1 MVEVTKPDYLSLVN
15 QGGSGFNVSEL
26 VTAMVAAEI
35 EPKRSI
41 QNTKLEKTEN
51 SISGIGYLNSQ
62 ALITKDS
69 FDEISGANFF
79 DVTSS
84 NSTGVS
90 LVISDETQLS
100 ASNRTISNVQIA
112 RKMVFELGGFTSI
125 SDPLESAG
133 VTIDIDFGDWTENDP
148 DNFSFSA
155 ASDNV
160 TQQISFAS
168 KSLTDIASLF
178 NDIDGITA
186 QVVDTTG
193 DGTNYSLVLSSENT
207 GSENGFRLTETGG
220 ATRWE
225 TTLIPSSSP
234 ENNVFSQLATD
245 ATFSLDGVQVSRS
258 GNTITDI
265 MTGIELTLNS
275 DVSGD
280 IALSTSR
287 SNSQIKQTVEETI
300 ASLNEFKDEIDR
312 LTYVDIEGEGNGPLT
327 LETSAT
333 MLKSNFKRLAIEP
346 LQGFGSS
353 AIYISQLGIKTNS
366 EGQYYLDEAIF
377 EKTLTNNPEYFSALK
392 DDNISSSTSSATVSK
407 SSITEIPSG
416 IYTVAYDGSN
426 WKFGDTILTSDGAG
440 TFTSSTYPGLRIE
453 TIDANPAQFDV
464 YIGKSFAQKI
474 SDLMSDTL
482 ADGSS
487 LKSAETA
494 YQNLTEDINERLEK
508 LDLRE
513 ELISTRYTE
522 QFGAMESAMTQFNS
536 TKTML
541 ENFIEA
547 WKKQK

>member
-35 EPKRSI
+35 EPKRAI

-69 FDEISGANFF
+69 FEAISGANFF
-79 DVTSS
+79 EANSS
-84 NSTGVS
+84 NESSVS
-90 LVISDETQLS
+90 LVITDESQLS
-100 ASNRTISNVQIA
+100 TANRTISNVQIA
-112 RKMVFELGGFTSI
+112 KEMVFELGGFDSLT
-125 SDPLESAG
+125 DPLEGSG
-133 VTIDIDFGDWTENDP
+133 VTIDVDFGTWTESTPGNY
-148 DNFSFSA
+148 SFSEA
-155 ASDNV
+155 TGNE
-160 TQQISFAS
+160 TQEITFTS
-168 KSLTDIASLF
+168 KSLTEVAALF
-178 NDIDGITA
+178 NDIDGIAA
-186 QVVDTTG
+186 QIVDKTG
-193 DGTNYSLVLSSENT
+193 DGLDYSLVITSTDT
-207 GSENGFRLTETGG
+207 GAQNGFRLSDDGG
-220 ATRWE
+220 ANRW
-225 TTLIPSSSP
+225 TTVKTDDNI
-234 ENNVFSQLATD
+234 FSQLSRD
-245 ATFSLDGVQVSRS
+245 AIFSLDGVQVSRS
-258 GNTITDI
+258 GNTITDV
-265 MTGIELTLNS
+265 MNGIEITLHS

-280 IALSTSR
+280 VAVSTSR
-287 SNSQIKQTVEETI
+287 SDSQIKQTVEETI
-300 ASLNEFKDEIDR
+300 ASLNEFKYEIDR

-346 LQGFGSS
+346 LQGFDTNS
-353 AIYISQLGIKTNS
+353 IYLSQLGIKTNS

-377 EKTLTNNPEYFSALK
+377 EKTLSANPEYFSALK
-392 DDNISSSTSSATVSK
+392 DDNLSTSTSSASVSTTAV
-407 SSITEIPSG
+407 TEIPSG
-416 IYTVAYDGSN
+416 RYTVDYDGSN
-426 WKFGDTILTSDGAG
+426 WKFGDTILSSDGAG
-440 TFTSSTYPGLRIE
+440 TFTSTTYPGLRIE
-453 TIDANPAQFDV
+453 TIDASPAQFDV
-464 YIGKSFAQKI
+464 YVGKSFASKI

-482 ADGSS
+482 ADDSS

>member
-35 EPKRSI
+35 EPKRAI

-69 FDEISGANFF
+69 FEAIAGANFF
-79 DVTSS
+79 EANSS
-84 NSTGVS
+84 NESSVS
-90 LVISDETQLS
+90 LVVSDESQLS
-100 ASNRTISNVQIA
+100 AANRTISNVQIA
-112 RKMVFELGGFTSI
+112 KEMVFELGGFDSLT
-125 SDPLESAG
+125 DPLEGTG
-133 VTIDIDFGDWTENDP
+133 VTIDVDFGTWTESPPGNY
-148 DNFSFSA
+148 SFSEA
-155 ASDNV
+155 TGNE
-160 TQQISFAS
+160 TQEITFTS
-168 KSLTDIASLF
+168 KSLTEVAALF
-178 NDIDGITA
+178 NDVDGIAA
-186 QVVDTTG
+186 QIVDKTG
-193 DGTNYSLVLSSENT
+193 DGLDYSLVITSTDT
-207 GSENGFRLTETGG
+207 GALNGFSLSDDGG
-220 ATRWE
+220 ANRW
-225 TTLIPSSSP
+225 TTATTV
-234 ENNVFSQLATD
+234 NNTFSQLARD

-258 GNTITDI
+258 SNTITDV
-265 MTGIELTLNS
+265 MNGIEITLHS
-275 DVSGD
+275 DESDDV
-280 IALSTSR
+280 AVSTSR
-287 SNSQIKQTVEETI
+287 SNSQIKQTVEDTI

-346 LQGFGSS
+346 LQGFDTNS
-353 AIYISQLGIKTNS
+353 IYLSQLGIKTNS

-377 EKTLTNNPEYFSALK
+377 EKTLSANPEYFSALK
-392 DDNISSSTSSATVSK
+392 DDNLSTSTSSASVSTTAV
-407 SSITEIPSG
+407 TEIPSG
-416 IYTVAYDGSN
+416 RYTVDYDGSN
-426 WKFGDTILTSDGAG
+426 WKFGDTILSSDGAG
-440 TFTSSTYPGLRIE
+440 TFTSTTYPGLRIE
-453 TIDANPAQFDV
+453 TIDASPAQFDV
-464 YIGKSFAQKI
+464 YVGKSFASKI

-482 ADGSS
+482 ADDSS

>member
-35 EPKRSI
+35 EPKRAI

-62 ALITKDS
+62 AMLTKDS
-69 FDEISGANFF
+69 FEAISGVNFF
-79 DVTSS
+79 EANSS
-84 NSTGVS
+84 NGSSVS
-90 LVISDETQLS
+90 LVVSDESQLS
-100 ASNRTISNVQIA
+100 AANRTISNVQIA
-112 RKMVFELGGFTSI
+112 KEMVFEFGGFDSLT
-125 SDPLESAG
+125 DPLEGAG
-133 VTIDIDFGDWTENDP
+133 VTIDVDFGTWTEGH
-148 DNFSFSA
+148 SFSEA
-155 ASDNV
+155 TGNE
-160 TQQISFAS
+160 TQEITFTS
-168 KSLTDIASLF
+168 KSLTEVAALF
-178 NDIDGITA
+178 NDIAGIAA
-186 QVVDTTG
+186 QIVDKTG
-193 DGTNYSLVLSSENT
+193 DGSDYSLVITSTDT
-207 GSENGFRLTETGG
+207 GEQNGFRLSSGGG
-220 ATRWE
+220 ANRW
-225 TTLIPSSSP
+225 TTATTA
-234 ENNVFSQLATD
+234 NNTFSQLARD
-245 ATFSLDGVQVSRS
+245 AKFSLDGVQVSRS
-258 GNTITDI
+258 SNTITDV
-265 MTGIELTLNS
+265 MNGIEITLHS
-275 DVSGD
+275 DVSD
-280 IALSTSR
+280 DVAVSTSR

-346 LQGFGSS
+346 LQGFDTNS
-353 AIYISQLGIKTNS
+353 IYLSQLGIKTNS

-377 EKTLTNNPEYFSALK
+377 EKTLSANPEYFSALK
-392 DDNISSSTSSATVSK
+392 DDNLSTSTSSASVSTTAV
-407 SSITEIPSG
+407 TEIPSG
-416 IYTVAYDGSN
+416 RYTVDYDGSN

-440 TFTSSTYPGLRIE
+440 TFTSTTYRGLRIE
-453 TIDANPAQFDV
+453 TIDASPATFDV
-464 YIGKSFAQKI
+464 YVGKSFASKI

-482 ADGSS
+482 ADDSS

>member
-35 EPKRSI
+35 EPKRAI

-69 FDEISGANFF
+69 FEAISGANFF
-79 DVTSS
+79 EANSS
-84 NSTGVS
+84 NESSVS
-90 LVISDETQLS
+90 LVITDESQLS
-100 ASNRTISNVQIA
+100 TANRTISNVQIA
-112 RKMVFELGGFTSI
+112 KEMVFELGGFDSLT
-125 SDPLESAG
+125 DPLEGSG
-133 VTIDIDFGDWTENDP
+133 VTIDVDFGTWTESTPGNY
-148 DNFSFSA
+148 SFSEA
-155 ASDNV
+155 TGNE
-160 TQQISFAS
+160 TQEITFTS
-168 KSLTDIASLF
+168 KSLTEVAALF
-178 NDIDGITA
+178 NDVDGIAA
-186 QVVDTTG
+186 QIVDKTG
-193 DGTNYSLVLSSENT
+193 DGLDYSLVITSTDT
-207 GSENGFRLTETGG
+207 GAQNGFRLSDNRG
-220 ATRWE
+220 ANRW
-225 TTLIPSSSP
+225 TTATTAD
-234 ENNVFSQLATD
+234 NTFSQLARD
-245 ATFSLDGVQVSRS
+245 ASFSVDGVQVSRGS
-258 GNTITDI
+258 NTITDV
-265 MTGIELTLNS
+265 MNGIEITLHS
-275 DVSGD
+275 DVSD
-280 IALSTSR
+280 DVAVSTSR

-300 ASLNEFKDEIDR
+300 ASLNEFKNEIDR

-346 LQGFGSS
+346 LQGFDANS
-353 AIYISQLGIKTNS
+353 IYLSQLGIKTNS

-377 EKTLTNNPEYFSALK
+377 EKTLSANPEYFSALK
-392 DDNISSSTSSATVSK
+392 DDNLSTSTSSASVSTTAV
-407 SSITEIPSG
+407 TEIPSG
-416 IYTVAYDGSN
+416 RYTVDYDGSN
-426 WKFGDTILTSDGAG
+426 WKFGDTILSSDGAG
-440 TFTSSTYPGLRIE
+440 TFTSTTYPGLRIE
-453 TIDANPAQFDV
+453 TIDASPAQFDV
-464 YIGKSFAQKI
+464 YVGKSFASKI

-482 ADGSS
+482 ADDSS

>member
-69 FDEISGANFF
+69 FDEITGANFF

-84 NSTGVS
+84 NSSSVS
-90 LVISDETQLS
+90 LVITDETQLS
-100 ASNRTISNVQIA
+100 TSNRTISNIQIA
-112 RKMVFELGGFTSI
+112 KKMVFELGGFSSI
-125 SDPLESAG
+125 SGPLEGSG
-133 VTIDIDFGDWTENDP
+133 VTIDIDFGTWTENNS
-148 DNFSFSA
+148 DNFSFSE
-155 ASDNV
+155 ASDNE
-160 TQQISFAS
+160 TQTVSFTS
-168 KSLTDIASLF
+168 KSLTDVAALF
-178 NDIDGITA
+178 NDIDGVSAEI
-186 QVVDTTG
+186 VDTTG

-207 GSENGFRLTETGG
+207 GAENGFRLSETGG
-220 ATRWE
+220 SKRWE
-225 TTLIPSSSP
+225 TTLIPNSTT
-234 ENNVFSQLATD
+234 EDNTFNQLATD
-245 ATFSLDGVQVSRS
+245 AMFSLDGVQVSRS

-265 MTGIELTLNS
+265 MTGIELTLNA

-280 IALSTSR
+280 IAVSTSR
-287 SNSQIKQTVEETI
+287 SNSQIRQTVEDTI

-346 LQGFGSS
+346 LQGFDTNS
-353 AIYISQLGIKTNS
+353 IYLSQLGIKTNS

-377 EKTLTNNPEYFSALK
+377 EKTLSANPEYFSALK
-392 DDNISSSTSSATVSK
+392 DDNLSTSTSSASVST
-407 SSITEIPSG
+407 SAVTEIPSG
-416 IYTVAYDGSN
+416 RYTVDYDGSN

-440 TFTSSTYPGLRIE
+440 TFTSTTYPGLRIE
-453 TIDANPAQFDV
+453 TIDASPAQFDV
-464 YIGKSFAQKI
+464 YVGKSFASKI

-482 ADGSS
+482 ADDSS

>member
-90 LVISDETQLS
+90 LVITDETQLS
-100 ASNRTISNVQIA
+100 ASNRTISNIQIA
-112 RKMVFELGGFTSI
+112 RKMVFELGGFTSN
-125 SDPLESAG
+125 SDPLEAAG
-133 VTIDIDFGDWTENDP
+133 VAIDIDFGTWTENNP
-148 DNFSFSA
+148 DDFSFSE

-160 TQQISFAS
+160 TQQVTFAS

-193 DGTNYSLVLSSENT
+193 DATSYSLVLSSENT

-220 ATRWE
+220 STRWE
-225 TTLIPSSSP
+225 TTLIPSSTP
-234 ENNVFSQLATD
+234 EDNVFSQLATD
-245 ATFSLDGVQVSRS
+245 AEFSLDGVQVFRS

-265 MTGIELTLNS
+265 MTGIELTLNA

-287 SNSQIKQTVEETI
+287 SNSQIKQTVEDTI

-377 EKTLTNNPEYFSALK
+377 EKTLSANPEYFSALK
-392 DDNISSSTSSATVSK
+392 DDNLSTSTSSASVSTTAV
-407 SSITEIPSG
+407 TEIPSG
-416 IYTVAYDGSN
+416 RYTVDYDGSN
-426 WKFGDTILTSDGAG
+426 WKFGDTILSSDGAG
-440 TFTSSTYPGLRIE
+440 TFTSTTYPGLRIE
-453 TIDANPAQFDV
+453 TIDASPAQFDV
-464 YIGKSFAQKI
+464 YVGKSFASKI

-482 ADGSS
+482 ADDSS
-487 LKSAETA
+487 LKSAENA

>member
-35 EPKRSI
+35 EPKRAI

-69 FDEISGANFF
+69 FEAISGANFF
-79 DVTSS
+79 EANSS
-84 NSTGVS
+84 NESSVS
-90 LVISDETQLS
+90 LVVTDESQLS
-100 ASNRTISNVQIA
+100 TANRTISNVQIA
-112 RKMVFELGGFTSI
+112 KKMVFELGGFTSI
-125 SDPLESAG
+125 SDPLETAG
-133 VTIDIDFGDWTENDP
+133 VAIDIDFGIWTENNP
-148 DNFSFSA
+148 DDFSFSA

-160 TQQISFAS
+160 TQQVSFTS
-168 KSLTDIASLF
+168 KSLTDIAALF
-178 NDIDGITA
+178 HDIDGISA
-186 QVVDTTG
+186 QIVDTTG

-207 GSENGFRLTETGG
+207 GSENGFRLTEIGG
-220 ATRWE
+220 STRWE
-225 TTLIPSSSP
+225 TTLIPSSTL
-234 ENNVFSQLATD
+234 EDNVFSQLAND

-265 MTGIELTLNS
+265 MNGIELTLNA

-280 IALSTSR
+280 IAVSTSR

-300 ASLNEFKDEIDR
+300 ASLNEFKAEIDR
-312 LTYVDIEGEGNGPLT
+312 LTYVEIEGEGNGPLT

-366 EGQYYLDEAIF
+366 EGEYYLDEAIF

-392 DDNISSSTSSATVSK
+392 DDNFSTSTSSASVSTTAV
-407 SSITEIPSG
+407 TEIPSG
-416 IYTVAYDGSN
+416 RYTVDYDGSN
-426 WKFGDTILTSDGAG
+426 WKFGDTILSSDGAG
-440 TFTSSTYPGLRIE
+440 TFTSTTYPGLRIQ
-453 TIDANPAQFDV
+453 TIDASPAQFDV
-464 YIGKSFAQKI
+464 YVGKSFASKI

-482 ADGSS
+482 ADDSS

>member
-35 EPKRSI
+35 EPKRAI

-62 ALITKDS
+62 ALLTKDS
-69 FDEISGANFF
+69 FEAISGVNFF
-79 DVTSS
+79 EANSS
-84 NSTGVS
+84 NESSIS
-90 LVISDETQLS
+90 LVVSDEAQLTT
-100 ASNRTISNVQIA
+100 ASRTISNVQIA
-112 RKMVFELGGFTSI
+112 KEMVFELGGFDSLT
-125 SDPLESAG
+125 DPLEGSG
-133 VTIDIDFGDWTENDP
+133 VTIDIDFGTWTESP
-148 DNFSFSA
+148 LGSYSFSEA
-155 ASDNV
+155 TGNE
-160 TQQISFAS
+160 TQEITFTS
-168 KSLTDIASLF
+168 KSLTEVAALF
-178 NDIDGITA
+178 NDIDGIAA
-186 QVVDTTG
+186 QIVDKTG
-193 DGTNYSLVLSSENT
+193 DGSDYSLVITSTDT
-207 GSENGFRLTETGG
+207 GAQNGFRLSDDGG
-220 ATRWE
+220 ANRW
-225 TTLIPSSSP
+225 TTATTAD
-234 ENNVFSQLATD
+234 NTFSQLARD

-258 GNTITDI
+258 SNTITDV
-265 MTGIELTLNS
+265 MNGIEITLHS
-275 DVSGD
+275 DVSD
-280 IALSTSR
+280 DVAVSTSR

-346 LQGFGSS
+346 LQGFDTNS
-353 AIYISQLGIKTNS
+353 IYLSQLGIKTNS
-366 EGQYYLDEAIF
+366 VGKYYLDEAIF
-377 EKTLTNNPEYFSALK
+377 EKTLSANPEYFSALK
-392 DDNISSSTSSATVSK
+392 DDNLSTSTSSASVST
-407 SSITEIPSG
+407 SAVTEIPSG
-416 IYTVAYDGSN
+416 RYTVDYDGSN

-440 TFTSSTYPGLRIE
+440 TFTSTTYPGLRIE
-453 TIDANPAQFDV
+453 TIDASPAQFDIYV
-464 YIGKSFAQKI
+464 GKSFASKI

-482 ADGSS
+482 ADDSS
-487 LKSAETA
+487 LKSAETS

>member
-69 FDEISGANFF
+69 FDEISRANFF

-84 NSTGVS
+84 NSTGIS
-90 LVISDETQLS
+90 LVITDETQLS
-100 ASNRTISNVQIA
+100 ASNKTISNIQIA

-125 SDPLESAG
+125 SDPLEAAG
-133 VTIDIDFGDWTENDP
+133 VAIDIDFGTWTENNA
-148 DNFSFSA
+148 DNFSFSE

-160 TQQISFAS
+160 TKQVSFTS
-168 KSLTDIASLF
+168 KSLTDIAALF
-178 NDIDGITA
+178 NDIDGISA
-186 QVVDTTG
+186 QIVDTTG
-193 DGTNYSLVLSSENT
+193 DETNYSLVLSSENT
-207 GSENGFRLTETGG
+207 GAENGFRLSETGG
-220 ATRWE
+220 STRWE
-225 TTLIPSSSP
+225 TTLIPSSTP
-234 ENNVFSQLATD
+234 ENNTFSQLATD
-245 ATFSLDGVQVSRS
+245 ATFSLDGIQVSRS

-265 MTGIELTLNS
+265 MPGIELTLNA

-280 IALSTSR
+280 VAVSTTR
-287 SNSQIKQTVEETI
+287 SNSKIRQTIEDTI
-300 ASLNEFKDEIDR
+300 SSLNEFKDEIDR
-312 LTYVDIEGEGNGPLT
+312 LTYVDVEGAVNGPLI

-333 MLKSNFKRLAIEP
+333 MLKSNFKKLAIEP

-366 EGQYYLDEAIF
+366 EGQYYLDETVF
-377 EKTLTNNPEYFSALK
+377 EKTLSTNPEYFSALK
-392 DDNISSSTSSATVSK
+392 DDNLSSSTSSASVSTGLT
-407 SSITEIPSG
+407 TEIPSG
-416 IYTVAYDGSN
+416 TYTVDYDGSN

-453 TIDANPAQFDV
+453 TIDASPAQFEV
-464 YIGKSFAQKI
+464 YVGKSFATKI
-474 SDLMSDTL
+474 IDLMSETL

-494 YQNLTEDINERLEK
+494 YQNLSEDINERLEK
-508 LDLRE
+508 LDVRE

>member
-69 FDEISGANFF
+69 FDEISRANFF

-84 NSTGVS
+84 NSSGVS

-100 ASNRTISNVQIA
+100 ASNRTISNIQIA

-207 GSENGFRLTETGG
+207 GSENGFRLTETSGS
-220 ATRWE
+220 TRWE
-225 TTLIPSSSP
+225 TTLIPSSTP
-234 ENNVFSQLATD
+234 EDNVFSQLATD

-366 EGQYYLDEAIF
+366 EGQYYLDESIF

-416 IYTVAYDGSN
+416 TYTVAYDGSN

-440 TFTSSTYPGLRIE
+440 TFTSTTYPGLRIE
-453 TIDANPAQFDV
+453 TIDASPAQFDV
-464 YIGKSFAQKI
+464 YVGKSFASKI

-482 ADGSS
+482 ADDSS

>member
-35 EPKRSI
+35 EPKRAI

-62 ALITKDS
+62 ALLTKDS
-69 FDEISGANFF
+69 FEAISGVNFF
-79 DVTSS
+79 EANSS
-84 NSTGVS
+84 NESS
-90 LVISDETQLS
+90 INLVVSDEAQLTT
-100 ASNRTISNVQIA
+100 ASRTISNVQIA
-112 RKMVFELGGFTSI
+112 KEMVFELGGFDSLT
-125 SDPLESAG
+125 DPLEGSG
-133 VTIDIDFGDWTENDP
+133 VTIDIDFGTWTESP
-148 DNFSFSA
+148 RGSYSFSEA
-155 ASDNV
+155 TGNE
-160 TQQISFAS
+160 TQEITFTS
-168 KSLTDIASLF
+168 KSLTEVAALF
-178 NDIDGITA
+178 NDIDGIAA
-186 QVVDTTG
+186 QIVDKTG
-193 DGTNYSLVLSSENT
+193 DGSDYSLVITSTDT
-207 GSENGFRLTETGG
+207 GAQNGFRLSDGG
-220 ATRWE
+220 ANRWATA
-225 TTLIPSSSP
+225 TTDD
-234 ENNVFSQLATD
+234 NNFSQLARD

-258 GNTITDI
+258 NNTITDV
-265 MTGIELTLNS
+265 MNGIEITLHS
-275 DVSGD
+275 DVSD
-280 IALSTSR
+280 DVAVSTSR

-312 LTYVDIEGEGNGPLT
+312 LTYVDIEGVGNGPLT

-346 LQGFGSS
+346 LQGFDTNS
-353 AIYISQLGIKTNS
+353 IYLSQLGIKTNS
-366 EGQYYLDEAIF
+366 EGKYYLDEAIF
-377 EKTLTNNPEYFSALK
+377 EKTLSANPEYFSALK
-392 DDNISSSTSSATVSK
+392 DDNLSTSTSSASVST
-407 SSITEIPSG
+407 SAVTEIPSG
-416 IYTVAYDGSN
+416 RYTVDYDGSN

-440 TFTSSTYPGLRIE
+440 TFTSTTYPGLRIE
-453 TIDANPAQFDV
+453 TIDASPAQFDIYV
-464 YIGKSFAQKI
+464 GKSFASKI

-482 ADGSS
+482 ADDSS

>member
-1 MVEVTKPDYLSLVN
+1 LSLVN

-90 LVISDETQLS
+90 LVITDETQLS

-112 RKMVFELGGFTSI
+112 RKMVFALGGFSSV
-125 SDPLESAG
+125 SDPLEAAG
-133 VTIDIDFGDWTENDP
+133 VTIDIDFGTWTENNA
-148 DNFSFSA
+148 DNFSFSE

-160 TQQISFAS
+160 TKQVSFTS
-168 KSLTDIASLF
+168 KSLTDIAALF
-178 NDIDGITA
+178 NDIDGISA
-186 QVVDTTG
+186 QIVDTTG

-207 GSENGFRLTETGG
+207 GAGNGFRLSETGG
-220 ATRWE
+220 STRWE
-225 TTLIPSSSP
+225 TTLIPSSTP
-234 ENNVFSQLATD
+234 ENNTFSQLATD
-245 ATFSLDGVQVSRS
+245 ATFSLDGIQVSRS

-265 MTGIELTLNS
+265 MPGIELTLNA

-280 IALSTSR
+280 VAVSTTR
-287 SNSQIKQTVEETI
+287 SNSKIRQTIEDTI
-300 ASLNEFKDEIDR
+300 SSLNEFKDEIDR
-312 LTYVDIEGEGNGPLT
+312 LTYVDVEGAVNGPLI

-333 MLKSNFKRLAIEP
+333 MLKSNFKKLAIEP

-366 EGQYYLDEAIF
+366 EGQYYLDETVF
-377 EKTLTNNPEYFSALK
+377 EKTLSTNPEYFSALK
-392 DDNISSSTSSATVSK
+392 DDNLSSSTSSASVSTGLT
-407 SSITEIPSG
+407 TEIPSG
-416 IYTVAYDGSN
+416 TYTVDYDGSN

-453 TIDANPAQFDV
+453 TIDASPAQFEV
-464 YIGKSFAQKI
+464 YVGKSFATKI
-474 SDLMSDTL
+474 IDLMSETL

-494 YQNLTEDINERLEK
+494 YQNLSEDINERLEK
-508 LDLRE
+508 LDVRE

>member
-35 EPKRSI
+35 EPKRAI

-69 FDEISGANFF
+69 FDEISGLNFF

-90 LVISDETQLS
+90 LVISDESQLS
-100 ASNRTISNVQIA
+100 AANRTISNVQIA
-112 RKMVFELGGFTSI
+112 KEMTFELGGFDSLT
-125 SDPLESAG
+125 DPLEGSG
-133 VTIDIDFGDWTENDP
+133 VTIDVDFGTWTESPPGNY
-148 DNFSFSA
+148 SFSEA
-155 ASDNV
+155 TGNE
-160 TQQISFAS
+160 TQEITFTS
-168 KSLTDIASLF
+168 KSLTEVAALF
-178 NDIDGITA
+178 NDLDGIAA
-186 QVVDTTG
+186 QIVDKTG
-193 DGTNYSLVLSSENT
+193 DGRDYSLVITSTVT
-207 GSENGFRLTETGG
+207 GAQHGFKLDDGG
-220 ATRWE
+220 ASRW
-225 TTLIPSSSP
+225 TTATTVD
-234 ENNVFSQLATD
+234 NTFSQLARD

-258 GNTITDI
+258 SNTITDV
-265 MTGIELTLNS
+265 MNGIEITLHS
-275 DVSGD
+275 DVSD
-280 IALSTSR
+280 DVAVSTSR

-377 EKTLTNNPEYFSALK
+377 EKTLSANPEYFSALK
-392 DDNISSSTSSATVSK
+392 DDNLSTSTSSA
-407 SSITEIPSG
+407 SIFTTAVTEVPPG
-416 IYTVAYDGSN
+416 TYTVAYDGSN
-426 WKFGDTILTSDGAG
+426 WKFGDSILTSDGAG

-508 LDLRE
+508 LDIRE

>member
-35 EPKRSI
+35 EPQRSI
-41 QNTKLEKTEN
+41 QNTKLEKTES

-90 LVISDETQLS
+90 LVITDETQLS
-100 ASNRTISNVQIA
+100 ASNKTISNIQIA

-125 SDPLESAG
+125 SDPLEAAG
-133 VTIDIDFGDWTENDP
+133 VAIDIDFGTWTENNSD
-148 DNFSFSA
+148 DFSFSE

-160 TQQISFAS
+160 TQQVSFTS
-168 KSLTDIASLF
+168 KSLTDIAALF
-178 NDIDGITA
+178 NDIDGISA
-186 QVVDTTG
+186 QIVDTTG

-207 GSENGFRLTETGG
+207 GAENGFRLSETGG
-220 ATRWE
+220 STRWE
-225 TTLIPSSSP
+225 TTLIPSSTP
-234 ENNVFSQLATD
+234 EDNTFSQLATD

-265 MTGIELTLNS
+265 MTGIEITLNA

-280 IALSTSR
+280 VAVNTSR

-312 LTYVDIEGEGNGPLT
+312 LTYVDIEGEGNGPLI

-416 IYTVAYDGSN
+416 TYTVAYDGSN

-453 TIDANPAQFDV
+453 TIDINPAQFDV
-464 YIGKSFAQKI
+464 YIGKSLANKI

-494 YQNLTEDINERLEK
+494 YQNLSEDINERLEK

>member
-69 FDEISGANFF
+69 FDEISRANFF

-100 ASNRTISNVQIA
+100 ASNRTISNIQIA

-133 VTIDIDFGDWTENDP
+133 VTIDIDFGDWTEHDP

-207 GSENGFRLTETGG
+207 GSKNGFRLTETGG

-225 TTLIPSSSP
+225 TSLIPSLTL

-265 MTGIELTLNS
+265 MTGIELTLNA
-275 DVSGD
+275 DISGD

-392 DDNISSSTSSATVSK
+392 DDNLSTSTSSASVSTTAV
-407 SSITEIPSG
+407 TEIPSG
-416 IYTVAYDGSN
+416 RYTVDYDGSN

-440 TFTSSTYPGLRIE
+440 TFTSTTYSGLRIE

>member
-35 EPKRSI
+35 EPKRAI

-69 FDEISGANFF
+69 FEAISGANFF
-79 DVTSS
+79 EANSS
-84 NSTGVS
+84 NESSVS
-90 LVISDETQLS
+90 LVITDESQLS
-100 ASNRTISNVQIA
+100 TANRTISNVQIA
-112 RKMVFELGGFTSI
+112 KEMVFELGGFDSLT
-125 SDPLESAG
+125 DPLEGSG
-133 VTIDIDFGDWTENDP
+133 VTIDVDFGTWTESTPGNY
-148 DNFSFSA
+148 SFSEA
-155 ASDNV
+155 TGNE
-160 TQQISFAS
+160 TQEITFTS
-168 KSLTDIASLF
+168 KSLTEVAALF
-178 NDIDGITA
+178 NDIDGIAA
-186 QVVDTTG
+186 QIVDKTG
-193 DGTNYSLVLSSENT
+193 DGLDYSLVITSTDT
-207 GSENGFRLTETGG
+207 GAQNGFRLSDDGG
-220 ATRWE
+220 ANRW
-225 TTLIPSSSP
+225 TTVKTDDNI
-234 ENNVFSQLATD
+234 FSQLSRD
-245 ATFSLDGVQVSRS
+245 AIFSLDGVQVSRS
-258 GNTITDI
+258 GNTITDV
-265 MTGIELTLNS
+265 MNGIEITLHS

-280 IALSTSR
+280 VAISASR
-287 SNSQIKQTVEETI
+287 SNSQIKQTVEDTI

-346 LQGFGSS
+346 LQGFDTNS
-353 AIYISQLGIKTNS
+353 IYLSQLGIKTNS

-377 EKTLTNNPEYFSALK
+377 EKTLSANPEYFSALK
-392 DDNISSSTSSATVSK
+392 DDNLSTSTSSASVSTTAV
-407 SSITEIPSG
+407 TEIPSG
-416 IYTVAYDGSN
+416 RYTVDYDGSN
-426 WKFGDTILTSDGAG
+426 WKFGDTILSSDGAG
-440 TFTSSTYPGLRIE
+440 TFTSTTYPGLRIE
-453 TIDANPAQFDV
+453 TIDASPAQFDV
-464 YIGKSFAQKI
+464 YVGKSFASKI

-482 ADGSS
+482 ADDSS

>member
-35 EPKRSI
+35 EPKRAI

-100 ASNRTISNVQIA
+100 ASNRTISNIQIA

-178 NDIDGITA
+178 NDIAGITA

-220 ATRWE
+220 ASRWE
-225 TTLIPSSSP
+225 TTLIPSSTP

-265 MTGIELTLNS
+265 MTGIELTLNA

-392 DDNISSSTSSATVSK
+392 DENISSSTSSATVSK

-416 IYTVAYDGSN
+416 TYTVAYDGSD

>member
-35 EPKRSI
+35 EPKRAI

-69 FDEISGANFF
+69 FEAISGANFF
-79 DVTSS
+79 EANSS
-84 NSTGVS
+84 NESSVS
-90 LVISDETQLS
+90 LVITDESQLS
-100 ASNRTISNVQIA
+100 TANRTISNVQIA
-112 RKMVFELGGFTSI
+112 KEMVFELGGFDSLT
-125 SDPLESAG
+125 DPLEGSG
-133 VTIDIDFGDWTENDP
+133 VTIDVDFGTWTESTPGNY
-148 DNFSFSA
+148 SFSEA
-155 ASDNV
+155 TGNE
-160 TQQISFAS
+160 TQEITFTS
-168 KSLTDIASLF
+168 KSLTEVAALF
-178 NDIDGITA
+178 NDIDGIAA
-186 QVVDTTG
+186 QIVDKTG
-193 DGTNYSLVLSSENT
+193 DGLDYSLVITSTDT
-207 GSENGFRLTETGG
+207 GAQNGFRLSDDGG
-220 ATRWE
+220 ANRW
-225 TTLIPSSSP
+225 TTVKTDDNI
-234 ENNVFSQLATD
+234 FSQLSRD
-245 ATFSLDGVQVSRS
+245 AIFSLDGVQVSRS
-258 GNTITDI
+258 GNTITDV
-265 MTGIELTLNS
+265 MNGIEITLHS

-280 IALSTSR
+280 VAVSTSR

-346 LQGFGSS
+346 LQGFDANS
-353 AIYISQLGIKTNS
+353 IYLSQLGIKTNS

-377 EKTLTNNPEYFSALK
+377 EKTLSANPEYFSALK
-392 DDNISSSTSSATVSK
+392 DDNLSTSTSSASVSTTAV
-407 SSITEIPSG
+407 TEIPSG
-416 IYTVAYDGSN
+416 RYTVDYDGSN
-426 WKFGDTILTSDGAG
+426 WKFGDTILSSDGAG
-440 TFTSSTYPGLRIE
+440 TFTSTTYPGLRIE
-453 TIDANPAQFDV
+453 TIDASPAQFDV
-464 YIGKSFAQKI
+464 YVGKSFASKI

-482 ADGSS
+482 ADDSS

>member
-1 MVEVTKPDYLSLVN
+1 MVEITKPDYLSLVN

-35 EPKRSI
+35 EPKRDI

-69 FDEISGANFF
+69 FEAISGANFF
-79 DVTSS
+79 EANSS
-84 NSTGVS
+84 NESSVS
-90 LVISDETQLS
+90 LVVTDESQLS
-100 ASNRTISNVQIA
+100 TANRTISNVQIA
-112 RKMVFELGGFTSI
+112 KKMVFELGGFTSI
-125 SDPLESAG
+125 SDPLETAG
-133 VTIDIDFGDWTENDP
+133 VAIDIDFGIWTENNP
-148 DNFSFSA
+148 DDFSFSA

-160 TQQISFAS
+160 TQQVSFTS
-168 KSLTDIASLF
+168 KSLTDIAALF
-178 NDIDGITA
+178 HDIDGISA
-186 QVVDTTG
+186 QIVDTTG

-207 GSENGFRLTETGG
+207 GSENGFRLTEIGG
-220 ATRWE
+220 STRWE
-225 TTLIPSSSP
+225 TTLIPSSTL
-234 ENNVFSQLATD
+234 EDNVFSQLAND

-265 MTGIELTLNS
+265 MNGIELTLNA

-280 IALSTSR
+280 IAVSTSR

-300 ASLNEFKDEIDR
+300 ASLNEFKAEIDR
-312 LTYVDIEGEGNGPLT
+312 LTYVEIEGEGNGPLT

-366 EGQYYLDEAIF
+366 EGEYYLDEAIF

-392 DDNISSSTSSATVSK
+392 DDNFSTSTSSASVSTTAV
-407 SSITEIPSG
+407 TEIPSG
-416 IYTVAYDGSN
+416 RYTVDYDGSN
-426 WKFGDTILTSDGAG
+426 WKFGDTILSSDGAG
-440 TFTSSTYPGLRIE
+440 TFTSTTYPGLRIQ
-453 TIDANPAQFDV
+453 TIDASPAQFDV
-464 YIGKSFAQKI
+464 YVGKSFASKI

-482 ADGSS
+482 ADDSS

>member
-35 EPKRSI
+35 EPKRAI

-69 FDEISGANFF
+69 FEAISGANFF
-79 DVTSS
+79 EANSS
-84 NSTGVS
+84 NESSVS
-90 LVISDETQLS
+90 LVITDESQLS
-100 ASNRTISNVQIA
+100 TANRTISNVQIA
-112 RKMVFELGGFTSI
+112 KEMVFELGGFDSLT
-125 SDPLESAG
+125 DPLEGSG
-133 VTIDIDFGDWTENDP
+133 VTIDVDFGSWTESPPGNY
-148 DNFSFSA
+148 SFLEA
-155 ASDNV
+155 TGNE
-160 TQQISFAS
+160 TQEFTFTS
-168 KSLTDIASLF
+168 KSLTEVAALF
-178 NDIDGITA
+178 NDIDGIAA
-186 QVVDTTG
+186 QIVDKTG
-193 DGTNYSLVLSSENT
+193 DGLDYSLVITSTRT
-207 GSENGFRLTETGG
+207 GAQNGFRLSDGG
-220 ATRWE
+220 ANRWA
-225 TTLIPSSSP
+225 TAKTDD
-234 ENNVFSQLATD
+234 NTFSQLARD
-245 ATFSLDGVQVSRS
+245 AAFSLDGVQVSRS
-258 GNTITDI
+258 SNTITDV
-265 MTGIELTLNS
+265 MNGIEITLHS
-275 DVSGD
+275 DVSGNL
-280 IALSTSR
+280 AVSTSR
-287 SNSQIKQTVEETI
+287 SNTQIKQTVEETI

-346 LQGFGSS
+346 LQGFDTNS
-353 AIYISQLGIKTNS
+353 IYLSQLGIKTNS

-377 EKTLTNNPEYFSALK
+377 EKTLSANPEYFSALK
-392 DDNISSSTSSATVSK
+392 DDNLSTSTSSASVSTTAV
-407 SSITEIPSG
+407 TEIPSG
-416 IYTVAYDGSN
+416 RYTVDYDGSN
-426 WKFGDTILTSDGAG
+426 WKFGDTILSSDGAG
-440 TFTSSTYPGLRIE
+440 TFTSTTYPGLRIE
-453 TIDANPAQFDV
+453 TIDASPAQFDV
-464 YIGKSFAQKI
+464 YVGKSFASKI

-482 ADGSS
+482 ADDSS

>member
-35 EPKRSI
+35 EPKRAI

-100 ASNRTISNVQIA
+100 ASNRTISNIQIA

-148 DNFSFSA
+148 NNFSFSA

-178 NDIDGITA
+178 NDIAGITA

-225 TTLIPSSSP
+225 TSLIPSLTP

-265 MTGIELTLNS
+265 MTGIELTLNA

-416 IYTVAYDGSN
+416 TYTVAYDGSN
-426 WKFGDTILTSDGAG
+426 WKFGDSILTSDGAG

>member
-1 MVEVTKPDYLSLVN
+1 
-15 QGGSGFNVSEL
+15 
-26 VTAMVAAEI
+26 MVAAEI

-62 ALITKDS
+62 ASITKDS
-69 FDEISGANFF
+69 FDEITGANFF

-84 NSTGVS
+84 NSSSVS
-90 LVISDETQLS
+90 LVITDETQLS
-100 ASNRTISNVQIA
+100 TSYKTISNIQIA
-112 RKMVFELGGFTSI
+112 KKMVFELGGFSSI
-125 SDPLESAG
+125 SGPLEGSS
-133 VTIDIDFGDWTENDP
+133 VTIDIDFGTWTENNS
-148 DNFSFSA
+148 DNFSFSE
-155 ASDNV
+155 ASDND
-160 TQQISFAS
+160 TQQVSFTN
-168 KSLTDIASLF
+168 KSLTDVAALF
-178 NDIDGITA
+178 NDIDGVSAEI
-186 QVVDTTG
+186 VDTTG

-207 GSENGFRLTETGG
+207 GAENGFRLSETGG
-220 ATRWE
+220 SKRWE
-225 TTLIPSSSP
+225 TTLIPSSTS
-234 ENNVFSQLATD
+234 EDNTFNQLATD

-258 GNTITDI
+258 GNKITDI
-265 MTGIELTLNS
+265 MTGIELTLNA

-280 IALSTSR
+280 IAVSTSR
-287 SNSQIKQTVEETI
+287 ANSQIRQTVENTI

-312 LTYVDIEGEGNGPLT
+312 LTYVDIKGESNGPLT

-346 LQGFGSS
+346 LEGFGTNS
-353 AIYISQLGIKTNS
+353 IYLSQLGIKTNG

-377 EKTLTNNPEYFSALK
+377 EKTLSDNPEYFSALK
-392 DDNISSSTSSATVSK
+392 DENLTTSTSSASVSTTVV
-407 SSITEIPSG
+407 TEIPPG
-416 IYTVAYDGSN
+416 KYTVDYDGSN
-426 WKFGDTILTSDGAG
+426 WKFGDTILTSDGSG

-453 TIDANPAQFDV
+453 TIDASPGQFDV
-464 YIGKSFAQKI
+464 YVGKSFAKKI

-482 ADGSS
+482 ADDSS

-494 YQNLTEDINERLEK
+494 YQNLTGDINERLEK
-508 LDLRE
+508 LVLRE

-522 QFGAMESAMTQFNS
+522 QFGAMESAMSQFNS

>member
-90 LVISDETQLS
+90 LVITDETQLS

-112 RKMVFELGGFTSI
+112 RKMVFALGGFSSV
-125 SDPLESAG
+125 SDPLEAAG
-133 VTIDIDFGDWTENDP
+133 VTIDIDFGTWTENNA
-148 DNFSFSA
+148 DNFSFSE

-160 TQQISFAS
+160 TKQVSFTS
-168 KSLTDIASLF
+168 KSLTDIAALF
-178 NDIDGITA
+178 NDIDGISA
-186 QVVDTTG
+186 QIVDTTG

-207 GSENGFRLTETGG
+207 GAGNGFRLSETGG
-220 ATRWE
+220 STRWE
-225 TTLIPSSSP
+225 TTLIPSSTP
-234 ENNVFSQLATD
+234 ENNTFSQLATD
-245 ATFSLDGVQVSRS
+245 ATFSLDGIQVSRS

-265 MTGIELTLNS
+265 MPGIELTLNA

-280 IALSTSR
+280 VAVSTTR
-287 SNSQIKQTVEETI
+287 SNSKIRQTIEDTI
-300 ASLNEFKDEIDR
+300 SSLNEFKDEIDR
-312 LTYVDIEGEGNGPLT
+312 LTYVDVEGAVNGPLI

-333 MLKSNFKRLAIEP
+333 MLKSNFKKLAIEP

-366 EGQYYLDEAIF
+366 EGQYYLDETVF
-377 EKTLTNNPEYFSALK
+377 EKTLSTNPEYFSALK
-392 DDNISSSTSSATVSK
+392 DDNLSSSTSSASVSTGLT
-407 SSITEIPSG
+407 TEIPSG
-416 IYTVAYDGSN
+416 TYTVDYDGSN

-453 TIDANPAQFDV
+453 TIDASPAQFEV
-464 YIGKSFAQKI
+464 YVGKSFATKI
-474 SDLMSDTL
+474 IDLMSETL

-494 YQNLTEDINERLEK
+494 YQNLSEDINERLEK
-508 LDLRE
+508 LDVRE

>member
-1 MVEVTKPDYLSLVN
+1 MVEITKPDYLSLVN

-35 EPKRSI
+35 EPKRDI

-69 FDEISGANFF
+69 FEAISGANFF
-79 DVTSS
+79 EANSS
-84 NSTGVS
+84 NESSVS
-90 LVISDETQLS
+90 LVITDESQLS
-100 ASNRTISNVQIA
+100 TANRTISNVQIA
-112 RKMVFELGGFTSI
+112 KKMVFELGGFTSI
-125 SDPLESAG
+125 SDPLETAG
-133 VTIDIDFGDWTENDP
+133 VAIDIDFGIWTENNP
-148 DNFSFSA
+148 DDFSFSA

-160 TQQISFAS
+160 TQQVSFTS
-168 KSLTDIASLF
+168 KSLTDIAALF
-178 NDIDGITA
+178 HDIDGISA
-186 QVVDTTG
+186 QIVDTTG

-207 GSENGFRLTETGG
+207 GSENGFRLTEIGG
-220 ATRWE
+220 STRWE
-225 TTLIPSSSP
+225 TTLIPSSTL
-234 ENNVFSQLATD
+234 EDNVFSQLADD

-265 MTGIELTLNS
+265 MNGIELTLNA

-280 IALSTSR
+280 IAVSTSR

-300 ASLNEFKDEIDR
+300 ASLNEFKAEIDR
-312 LTYVDIEGEGNGPLT
+312 LIYVEIEGEGNGPLT

-377 EKTLTNNPEYFSALK
+377 EKTLSANPEYFSALK
-392 DDNISSSTSSATVSK
+392 DDNLSTSTSSASVSTTAV
-407 SSITEIPSG
+407 TEIPSG
-416 IYTVAYDGSN
+416 RYTVDYDGSN
-426 WKFGDTILTSDGAG
+426 WKFGDTILSSDGAG
-440 TFTSSTYPGLRIE
+440 TFTSTTYPGLRIE
-453 TIDANPAQFDV
+453 TIDASPAQFDV
-464 YIGKSFAQKI
+464 YVGKSFASKI

-482 ADGSS
+482 GDDSS

>member
-35 EPKRSI
+35 EPKRAI

-62 ALITKDS
+62 ALVTKDS
-69 FDEISGANFF
+69 FEAISGANFF
-79 DVTSS
+79 EANSS
-84 NSTGVS
+84 NESSVS
-90 LVISDETQLS
+90 LVITDESQLS
-100 ASNRTISNVQIA
+100 TANRTISNVQIA
-112 RKMVFELGGFTSI
+112 KEMVFELGGFDSLT
-125 SDPLESAG
+125 DPLEGSG
-133 VTIDIDFGDWTENDP
+133 VTIDVDFGTWTESPPGNY
-148 DNFSFSA
+148 SFLEA
-155 ASDNV
+155 TGNE
-160 TQQISFAS
+160 TQEITFTS
-168 KSLTDIASLF
+168 KSLTEVAALF
-178 NDIDGITA
+178 NDIDGIAA
-186 QVVDTTG
+186 QIVDKTG
-193 DGTNYSLVLSSENT
+193 DGLDYSLVITSTDT
-207 GSENGFRLTETGG
+207 GAQNGFRLSDDGG
-220 ATRWE
+220 ANRW
-225 TTLIPSSSP
+225 TTVKTDD
-234 ENNVFSQLATD
+234 NTFSQLSRD
-245 ATFSLDGVQVSRS
+245 AIFSLDGVQVSRS
-258 GNTITDI
+258 SNTITDV
-265 MTGIELTLNS
+265 MNGIEITLHS
-275 DVSGD
+275 DVSD
-280 IALSTSR
+280 DVAVSTSR

-346 LQGFGSS
+346 LQGFDTNS
-353 AIYISQLGIKTNS
+353 IYLSQLGIKTNS

-377 EKTLTNNPEYFSALK
+377 EKTLSANPEYFSALK
-392 DDNISSSTSSATVSK
+392 DDNLSTSTSSASVSTTAV
-407 SSITEIPSG
+407 TEIPSG
-416 IYTVAYDGSN
+416 RYTVDYDGSN
-426 WKFGDTILTSDGAG
+426 WKFGDTILSSDGAG
-440 TFTSSTYPGLRIE
+440 TFTSTTYPGLRIE
-453 TIDANPAQFDV
+453 TIDASPAQFDV
-464 YIGKSFAQKI
+464 YVGKSFASKI

-482 ADGSS
+482 ADDSS

-494 YQNLTEDINERLEK
+494 YQNLSEDINERLEK

>member
-35 EPKRSI
+35 EPKRAI

-69 FDEISGANFF
+69 FEAISGANFF
-79 DVTSS
+79 EANSS
-84 NSTGVS
+84 NESSVS
-90 LVISDETQLS
+90 LVITDESQLS
-100 ASNRTISNVQIA
+100 TANRTISNVQIA
-112 RKMVFELGGFTSI
+112 KEMVFELGGFDSLT
-125 SDPLESAG
+125 DPLEGSG
-133 VTIDIDFGDWTENDP
+133 VTIDVDFGTWTESTPGNY
-148 DNFSFSA
+148 SFSEA
-155 ASDNV
+155 TGNE
-160 TQQISFAS
+160 TQEITFTS
-168 KSLTDIASLF
+168 KSLTEVAALF
-178 NDIDGITA
+178 NDIDGIAA
-186 QVVDTTG
+186 QIVDKTG
-193 DGTNYSLVLSSENT
+193 DGLDYSLVITSTDT
-207 GSENGFRLTETGG
+207 GAQNGFRLSDDGG
-220 ATRWE
+220 ANRW
-225 TTLIPSSSP
+225 TTVKTDDNI
-234 ENNVFSQLATD
+234 FSQLSRD
-245 ATFSLDGVQVSRS
+245 AIFSLDGVQVSRS
-258 GNTITDI
+258 GNTITDV
-265 MTGIELTLNS
+265 MNGIEITLHS

-280 IALSTSR
+280 VAVSTSR
-287 SNSQIKQTVEETI
+287 SDSQIKQTVEETI

-346 LQGFGSS
+346 LQGFDTNS
-353 AIYISQLGIKTNS
+353 IYLSQLGIKTNS

-377 EKTLTNNPEYFSALK
+377 EKTLSANPEYFSALK
-392 DDNISSSTSSATVSK
+392 DDNLSTSTSSASVSTAAV
-407 SSITEIPSG
+407 TEIPSG
-416 IYTVAYDGSN
+416 RYTVDYDGSN
-426 WKFGDTILTSDGAG
+426 WKFGDTILSSDGAG
-440 TFTSSTYPGLRIE
+440 TFTSTTYPGLRIE
-453 TIDANPAQFDV
+453 TIDASPAQFDV
-464 YIGKSFAQKI
+464 YVGKSFASKI

-482 ADGSS
+482 ADDSS

>member
-35 EPKRSI
+35 EPKRAI

-62 ALITKDS
+62 ALVTKDS
-69 FDEISGANFF
+69 FEAISGANFF
-79 DVTSS
+79 EANSS
-84 NSTGVS
+84 NESSVS
-90 LVISDETQLS
+90 LVITDESQLS
-100 ASNRTISNVQIA
+100 TANRTISNVQIA
-112 RKMVFELGGFTSI
+112 KEMVFELGGFDSLT
-125 SDPLESAG
+125 DPLEGSG
-133 VTIDIDFGDWTENDP
+133 VTIEVDFGTWTESP
-148 DNFSFSA
+148 YSFSEA
-155 ASDNV
+155 TGNE
-160 TQQISFAS
+160 TQEITFTS
-168 KSLTDIASLF
+168 KSLTEVAALF
-178 NDIDGITA
+178 NDIDGIAA
-186 QVVDTTG
+186 QIVDKTG
-193 DGTNYSLVLSSENT
+193 DGLDYSLVITSTDT
-207 GSENGFRLTETGG
+207 GAQNGFRLSDDGG
-220 ATRWE
+220 ANRW
-225 TTLIPSSSP
+225 TTVKTDDNI
-234 ENNVFSQLATD
+234 FSQLSRD
-245 ATFSLDGVQVSRS
+245 AIFSLDGVQVSRS
-258 GNTITDI
+258 GNTIIDV
-265 MTGIELTLNS
+265 MNGIEITLHS

-280 IALSTSR
+280 VAVSTSR

-346 LQGFGSS
+346 LQGFDTNS
-353 AIYISQLGIKTNS
+353 IYLSQLGIKTNS

-377 EKTLTNNPEYFSALK
+377 EKTLSANPEYFSALK
-392 DDNISSSTSSATVSK
+392 DDNLSTSTSSASVSTTAV
-407 SSITEIPSG
+407 TEIPSG
-416 IYTVAYDGSN
+416 RYTVDYDGSN
-426 WKFGDTILTSDGAG
+426 WKFGDTILSSDGAG
-440 TFTSSTYPGLRIE
+440 TFTSTTYPGLRIE
-453 TIDANPAQFDV
+453 TIDASPAQFDV
-464 YIGKSFAQKI
+464 YVGKSFASKI

-482 ADGSS
+482 ADDSS
-487 LKSAETA
+487 LKSAENA

>member
-35 EPKRSI
+35 EPKRAI

-69 FDEISGANFF
+69 FDEISGLNFF

-90 LVISDETQLS
+90 LVISDESQLS
-100 ASNRTISNVQIA
+100 AANRTISNVQIA
-112 RKMVFELGGFTSI
+112 KEMTFELGGFDSLT
-125 SDPLESAG
+125 DPLEGSG
-133 VTIDIDFGDWTENDP
+133 VTIDVDFGTWTESPPGNY
-148 DNFSFSA
+148 SFSEA
-155 ASDNV
+155 TGNE
-160 TQQISFAS
+160 TQEITFTS
-168 KSLTDIASLF
+168 KSLTEVAALF
-178 NDIDGITA
+178 NDLDGIAA
-186 QVVDTTG
+186 QIVDKTG
-193 DGTNYSLVLSSENT
+193 DGRDYSLVITSTVT
-207 GSENGFRLTETGG
+207 GAQHGFKLDDGG
-220 ATRWE
+220 ASRW
-225 TTLIPSSSP
+225 TTATTVD
-234 ENNVFSQLATD
+234 NTFSQLARD

-258 GNTITDI
+258 SNTITDV
-265 MTGIELTLNS
+265 MNGIEITLHS
-275 DVSGD
+275 DVSD
-280 IALSTSR
+280 DVAVSTSR

-416 IYTVAYDGSN
+416 TYTVANDGSN

>member
-35 EPKRSI
+35 EPKRAI

-69 FDEISGANFF
+69 FEAISGANFF
-79 DVTSS
+79 EANSS
-84 NSTGVS
+84 NESSVS
-90 LVISDETQLS
+90 LVITDESQLS
-100 ASNRTISNVQIA
+100 TANRTISNVQIA
-112 RKMVFELGGFTSI
+112 KEMVFELGGFNSLT
-125 SDPLESAG
+125 DPLEGSG
-133 VTIDIDFGDWTENDP
+133 VTIDVDFGTWTESPPGNY
-148 DNFSFSA
+148 SFSEA
-155 ASDNV
+155 TGNE
-160 TQQISFAS
+160 TQEITFTS
-168 KSLTDIASLF
+168 KSLTEVAALF
-178 NDIDGITA
+178 NDIDGIAA
-186 QVVDTTG
+186 QIVDKTG
-193 DGTNYSLVLSSENT
+193 DGLDYSLVLTSTDT
-207 GSENGFRLTETGG
+207 GAKNGFRLSDNGG
-220 ATRWE
+220 ANRW
-225 TTLIPSSSP
+225 TTATTVD
-234 ENNVFSQLATD
+234 NTFSQLARD

-258 GNTITDI
+258 SNTITDV
-265 MTGIELTLNS
+265 MNGIEITLHS
-275 DVSGD
+275 DVSD
-280 IALSTSR
+280 DVAVSTSR

-312 LTYVDIEGEGNGPLT
+312 LTYVDIEGDGNGPLT

-346 LQGFGSS
+346 LQGFDTNS
-353 AIYISQLGIKTNS
+353 IYLSQLGIKTNS

-377 EKTLTNNPEYFSALK
+377 EKTLSANPEYFSALK
-392 DDNISSSTSSATVSK
+392 DDNLSTSTSSASVSTTAV
-407 SSITEIPSG
+407 TEIPSG
-416 IYTVAYDGSN
+416 TYTVDYDGSN

-440 TFTSSTYPGLRIE
+440 TFTSTTYPGLRIE
-453 TIDANPAQFDV
+453 TIDASPAKFDV
-464 YIGKSFAQKI
+464 YVGKSLASKI

-482 ADGSS
+482 ADDSS

>member
-35 EPKRSI
+35 EPKRAI

-62 ALITKDS
+62 AMLTKDS
-69 FDEISGANFF
+69 FEAISGVNFF
-79 DVTSS
+79 EANSS
-84 NSTGVS
+84 NESSIS
-90 LVISDETQLS
+90 LVVSDESQLS
-100 ASNRTISNVQIA
+100 AANRTISNVQIA
-112 RKMVFELGGFTSI
+112 KEMVFEFGGFDSLT
-125 SDPLESAG
+125 DPLEGAG
-133 VTIDIDFGDWTENDP
+133 VTIDVDFGTWTESPPGNY
-148 DNFSFSA
+148 SFSEA
-155 ASDNV
+155 TGNE
-160 TQQISFAS
+160 TQEITFTS
-168 KSLTDIASLF
+168 KSLTEVAALF
-178 NDIDGITA
+178 NDLDGIAA
-186 QVVDTTG
+186 QIVDKTG
-193 DGTNYSLVLSSENT
+193 DGRDYSLVITSTVT
-207 GSENGFRLTETGG
+207 GAQHGFKLDDGG
-220 ATRWE
+220 ASRW
-225 TTLIPSSSP
+225 TTATTVD
-234 ENNVFSQLATD
+234 NTFSQLARD

-258 GNTITDI
+258 SNTITDV
-265 MTGIELTLNS
+265 MNGIEITLHS
-275 DVSGD
+275 DVSD
-280 IALSTSR
+280 DVAVSTSR

-346 LQGFGSS
+346 LQGFDTNS
-353 AIYISQLGIKTNS
+353 IYLSQLGIKTNS

-377 EKTLTNNPEYFSALK
+377 EKTLSANPEYFSALK
-392 DDNISSSTSSATVSK
+392 DDNLSTSTSSASVSTTAV
-407 SSITEIPSG
+407 TEIPSG
-416 IYTVAYDGSN
+416 RYTVDYDGSN

-440 TFTSSTYPGLRIE
+440 TFTSTTYPGLRIE
-453 TIDANPAQFDV
+453 TIDASPAQFDIYV
-464 YIGKSFAQKI
+464 GKSFASKI

-482 ADGSS
+482 ADDSS

>member
-35 EPKRSI
+35 EPKRAI

-100 ASNRTISNVQIA
+100 ASNRTISNIQIA

-178 NDIDGITA
+178 NDIAGITA

-225 TTLIPSSSP
+225 TSLIPSLTP

-265 MTGIELTLNS
+265 MTGIELTLNA

-407 SSITEIPSG
+407 SSVTEIPSG
-416 IYTVAYDGSN
+416 TYTVANDGSN

>member
-35 EPKRSI
+35 EPKRAI

-69 FDEISGANFF
+69 FEAIAGANFF
-79 DVTSS
+79 EANSS
-84 NSTGVS
+84 NESSVS
-90 LVISDETQLS
+90 LVVSDESQLS
-100 ASNRTISNVQIA
+100 AANRTISNVQIA
-112 RKMVFELGGFTSI
+112 KEMVFELGGFDSLT
-125 SDPLESAG
+125 DPLEGSG
-133 VTIDIDFGDWTENDP
+133 VTIDVDFGTWTESTPGNY
-148 DNFSFSA
+148 SFSEA
-155 ASDNV
+155 TGNE
-160 TQQISFAS
+160 TQEITFTS
-168 KSLTDIASLF
+168 KSLTDVAALF
-178 NDIDGITA
+178 NDVDGIAA
-186 QVVDTTG
+186 QIVDKTG
-193 DGTNYSLVLSSENT
+193 DGLDYSLVITSTDT
-207 GSENGFRLTETGG
+207 GALNGFSLSDDGG
-220 ATRWE
+220 ANRWTTAE
-225 TTLIPSSSP
+225 TDDNT
-234 ENNVFSQLATD
+234 FSQLARD

-258 GNTITDI
+258 SNTITDV
-265 MTGIELTLNS
+265 MNGIEITLHS

-280 IALSTSR
+280 VAVSTSR

-346 LQGFGSS
+346 LQGFDTNS
-353 AIYISQLGIKTNS
+353 IYLSQLGIKTNS

-377 EKTLTNNPEYFSALK
+377 EKTLSANPEYFSALK
-392 DDNISSSTSSATVSK
+392 DDNLSTSTSSASVSTTAV
-407 SSITEIPSG
+407 TEIPSG
-416 IYTVAYDGSN
+416 RYTVDYDGSN
-426 WKFGDTILTSDGAG
+426 WKFGDTILSSDGAG
-440 TFTSSTYPGLRIE
+440 TFTSTTYPGLRIE
-453 TIDANPAQFDV
+453 TIDASPAQFDV
-464 YIGKSFAQKI
+464 YVGKSFASKI

-482 ADGSS
+482 ADDSS

>member
-35 EPKRSI
+35 EPKRAI

-62 ALITKDS
+62 ALLTKDS
-69 FDEISGANFF
+69 FEAISGVNFF
-79 DVTSS
+79 EANSS
-84 NSTGVS
+84 NESSIS
-90 LVISDETQLS
+90 LVISDEAQLTT
-100 ASNRTISNVQIA
+100 ASRTISNVQIA
-112 RKMVFELGGFTSI
+112 KEMVFELGGFDSLT
-125 SDPLESAG
+125 DPLEGSG
-133 VTIDIDFGDWTENDP
+133 VTIDIDFGTWTESP
-148 DNFSFSA
+148 PGSYSFSEA
-155 ASDNV
+155 TGNE
-160 TQQISFAS
+160 TQEITFTS
-168 KSLTDIASLF
+168 KSLTEVAALF
-178 NDIDGITA
+178 NDIDGIAA
-186 QVVDTTG
+186 QIVDKTG
-193 DGTNYSLVLSSENT
+193 DGSDYSLVITSTDT
-207 GSENGFRLTETGG
+207 GAQNGFRLSDDRG
-220 ATRWE
+220 ANRW
-225 TTLIPSSSP
+225 TTATTAD
-234 ENNVFSQLATD
+234 NTFSQLARD

-258 GNTITDI
+258 NNTITDV
-265 MTGIELTLNS
+265 MNGIEITLHS
-275 DVSGD
+275 DVSD
-280 IALSTSR
+280 DVAVSTSR

-346 LQGFGSS
+346 LQGFDTNS
-353 AIYISQLGIKTNS
+353 IYLSQLGFKTNS
-366 EGQYYLDEAIF
+366 EGKYYLDEAIF
-377 EKTLTNNPEYFSALK
+377 EKTLSANPEYFSALK
-392 DDNISSSTSSATVSK
+392 DDNLSTSISSASVSTSAV
-407 SSITEIPSG
+407 TEIPSG
-416 IYTVAYDGSN
+416 RYTVDYDGSN

-440 TFTSSTYPGLRIE
+440 TFTSTTYRGLRIE
-453 TIDANPAQFDV
+453 TIDASPATFDV
-464 YIGKSFAQKI
+464 YVGKSFASKI

-482 ADGSS
+482 ADDSS

>member
-35 EPKRSI
+35 EPKRAI
-41 QNTKLEKTEN
+41 QNTKLDKTEN

-69 FDEISGANFF
+69 FEVISSASFF
-79 DVTSS
+79 ESNSS
-84 NSTGVS
+84 NESSVS
-90 LVISDETQLS
+90 LVVTDESQLRT
-100 ASNRTISNVQIA
+100 ANRTISNVQIA
-112 RKMVFELGGFTSI
+112 KEMVFELGGFDSL
-125 SDPLESAG
+125 SDPLEGSG
-133 VTIDIDFGDWTENDP
+133 VTIDVDFGTWTESTPGNY
-148 DNFSFSA
+148 SFSEA
-155 ASDNV
+155 TGNE
-160 TQQISFAS
+160 TQEITFTS
-168 KSLTDIASLF
+168 KSLTEVAALF
-178 NDIDGITA
+178 NDIEGLAA
-186 QVVDTTG
+186 QIVDKTG
-193 DGTNYSLVLSSENT
+193 DGLDYSLVITSTDT
-207 GSENGFRLTETGG
+207 GALNGFSLSDDGG
-220 ATRWE
+220 ANRW
-225 TTLIPSSSP
+225 TTVKTDDNI
-234 ENNVFSQLATD
+234 FSQLSRD
-245 ATFSLDGVQVSRS
+245 AIFSLDGVQVSRS
-258 GNTITDI
+258 GNTITDV
-265 MTGIELTLNS
+265 MNGIEITLHS

-280 IALSTSR
+280 VAVSTSR

-300 ASLNEFKDEIDR
+300 TSLNEFKDEIDR

-346 LQGFGSS
+346 LQGFDTNS
-353 AIYISQLGIKTNS
+353 IYLSQLGIKTNS

-377 EKTLTNNPEYFSALK
+377 EKTLSANPEYFSALK
-392 DDNISSSTSSATVSK
+392 DDNLSTSTSSASVSTTAV
-407 SSITEIPSG
+407 TEIPSG
-416 IYTVAYDGSN
+416 RYTVDYDGSN
-426 WKFGDTILTSDGAG
+426 WKFGDTILSSDGAG
-440 TFTSSTYPGLRIE
+440 TFTSTTYPGLRIE
-453 TIDANPAQFDV
+453 TIDASPAQFDV
-464 YIGKSFAQKI
+464 YVGKSFASKI

-482 ADGSS
+482 ADDSS
-487 LKSAETA
+487 LKSAENA

>member
-35 EPKRSI
+35 EPKRAI

-100 ASNRTISNVQIA
+100 ASNRTISNIQIA

-178 NDIDGITA
+178 NDIAGITA

-220 ATRWE
+220 ASRWE
-225 TTLIPSSSP
+225 TTLIPSSTP

-265 MTGIELTLNS
+265 MTGIELTLNA

-416 IYTVAYDGSN
+416 TYTVANDGSN